1 MQQVII
7 PTAREIAT
15 MSWERCQYMRIRL
28 KNEISFARG
37 DEAIGGGSNEEA
49 VAAYK
54 KAIEMID
61 ERLRELA
68 SIGAAGNQGIAA
80 ASSPEAH
87 CLEEGRQFYAG
98 C

>member
-68 SIGAAGNQGIAA
+68 SIGAAGNQGMAA
-80 ASSPEAH
+80 ASCREAH
-87 CLEEGRQFYAG
+87 L
-98 C
+98 

>member
-1 MQQVII
+1 
-7 PTAREIAT
+7 
-15 MSWERCQYMRIRL
+15 MRIRM

-54 KAIEMID
+54 KAIKMID

-68 SIGAAGNQGIAA
+68 TIGAACNQGMAA
-80 ASSPEAH
+80 AGSPEGHASV
-87 CLEEGRQFYAG
+87 LS
-98 C
+98 

>member
-15 MSWERCQYMRIRL
+15 MSWERSQHMRIRL

-54 KAIEMID
+54 KAIEMI
-61 ERLRELA
+61 EQRLHELA
-68 SIGAAGNQGIAA
+68 SLGEGGDQSVTAA
-80 ASSPEAH
+80 ASSEAH
-87 CLEEGRQFYAG
+87 F
-98 C
+98 